1 MERVQKTLMA
11 AVVAAIFMSAV
22 MVVLFETDIL
32 PCGILKGIDA
42 SQEFVLLMVMELLTL
57 CIIPVALR
65 LMKFG
70 IVAKSMNSPKALLR
84 WGGLR
89 IAMLCVPMVA
99 NTLLY
104 YLYMNVAFG
113 YMGIILLLCLAF
125 VLPTKARCYAE
136 INTCDDSQVNDK

>member
-1 MERVQKTLMA
+1 MKRVQKILMS
-11 AVVAAIFMSAV
+11 AVVAAIFVSAI
-22 MVVLFETDIL
+22 MVVLFETDLL
-32 PCGILKGIDA
+32 PCGMLKGIDA
-42 SQEFVLLMVMELLTL
+42 SQEFVLLTVMELLTL

-70 IVAKSMNSPKALLR
+70 IVAKSMTHPKALLR

-125 VLPTKARCYAE
+125 VLPTKGRCYAE
-136 INTCDDSQVNDK
+136 INTSDDSQAIDK